1 MLRVM
6 QERITVEKRR
16 ELLEKKLQGSIRIID
31 AVRMQ
36 IELYEG
42 DMVKLRN
49 ERYKIEHELSMLEV
63 EDEGGEK
70 K

>member
-1 MLRVM
+1 M